1 MIKQFSKYFSIG
13 ILNTLIHWA
22 AFLICYSILDFSQSI
37 SNLIGFFIA
46 VVFSFF
52 MNAKFTFNQSG
63 SVGKLLSYTSFMGL
77 LSYIVGYAA
86 DRLSLP
92 ALATLIIFSGISL
105 ICGFLYSKYIVF
117 KR

>member
-22 AFLICYSILDFSQSI
+22 TFLICYSILDFYQSI

-52 MNAKFTFNQSG
+52 MNAKFTFNQRG

-86 DRLSLP
+86 DQLSLP
-92 ALATLIIFSGISL
+92 AIATLIIFSGISL